1 MVMIL
6 ELCRMKN
13 KIFIFFAIVLFFY
26 PVKAEL
32 IFENDFP
39 KNFHGI
45 WSTDC
50 EAGLQV
56 HVIGKNNSLW
66 IDEDYVGL
74 NISKTTDE
82 IEGWTAY
89 KWGELDGAYYYFLN
103 KNSQNQLME
112 LTTPDEWDGID
123 YSFLNSNDFSIYE
136 ECNSIPGMYQI
147 IYGEIVSLTN
157 SNLIET
163 CTNDYNPQNCINE
176 TFNFLDVSSDGELSV
191 AELTRAARILIY
203 FTFID
208 KKVDEDRDI
217 GFATYTTTSL
227 FFPAISKI
235 LIGNYD
241 YDNSNTIS
249 LNEIY
254 TDRIDTLD
262 YQNLFKDNIKG
273 LDPSELRKLIENLDF
288 LKSILIN

>member
-1 MVMIL
+1 
-6 ELCRMKN
+6 MKN
-13 KIFIFFAIVLFFY
+13 NFFIFLLIFFLSFY
-26 PVKAEL
+26 SKAEL
-32 IFENDFP
+32 IFENEFP
-39 KNFHGI
+39 KNIQGI
-45 WSTDC
+45 WSVDC
-50 EAGLQV
+50 EEGLQV
-56 HVIGKNNSLW
+56 HVIGSNSSLW

-74 NISKTTDE
+74 NISQTSDVNN
-82 IEGWTAY
+82 WTAY
-89 KWGELDGAYYYFLN
+89 KWGEIDGSYYYFLKTN
-103 KNSQNQLME
+103 TQDQLME
-112 LTTPDEWDGID
+112 LTPPDEWDGID

-136 ECNSIPGMYQI
+136 KCDSIPVIYQI
-147 IYGEIVSLTN
+147 IYGEIVSLMN
-157 SNLIET
+157 SKLIET
-163 CTNDYNPQNCINE
+163 CNVETNPQECITE
-176 TFNFLDVSSDGELSV
+176 TFNFLDVSNNKELSV

-208 KKVDEDRDI
+208 KRVGEDRDI

-241 YDNSNTIS
+241 YDNSNTLS

-254 TDRIDTLD
+254 TDRVASLD

-273 LDPSELRKLIENLDF
+273 LDPAELRKLIENLDF

>member
-1 MVMIL
+1 MEKTL
-6 ELCRMKN
+6 GYYLMKN
-13 KIFIFFAIVLFFY
+13 SFFIFLLIFFLSFSS
-26 PVKAEL
+26 KAEL
-32 IFENDFP
+32 IFENEFP
-39 KNFHGI
+39 KNIQGI
-45 WSTDC
+45 WSVDC
-50 EAGLQV
+50 EEGLQV
-56 HVIGKNNSLW
+56 HVIGSNSSLW

-74 NISKTTDE
+74 NISQTSDVQN
-82 IEGWTAY
+82 WTAY
-89 KWGELDGAYYYFLN
+89 KWGEIDGSYYYFLKTN
-103 KNSQNQLME
+103 TQNQLME
-112 LTTPDEWDGID
+112 LTPPDEWDGID

-136 ECNSIPGMYQI
+136 KCDSIPGVYQI
-147 IYGEIVSLTN
+147 IYGEIVSLMN
-157 SNLIET
+157 SKLIET
-163 CTNDYNPQNCINE
+163 CNVETNPQGCITE
-176 TFNFLDVSSDGELSV
+176 TFNFLDVSNNKELSV

-208 KKVDEDRDI
+208 KRVGEDRDI

-241 YDNSNTIS
+241 YDNSNTLS

-254 TDRIDTLD
+254 TDRVASLD

-273 LDPSELRKLIENLDF
+273 LDPAELRKLIENLDF

>member
-1 MVMIL
+1 MKSNFFIL
-6 ELCRMKN
+6 LL
-13 KIFIFFAIVLFFY
+13 IFFLSFSS
-26 PVKAEL
+26 KAEL
-32 IFENDFP
+32 IFENEFP
-39 KNFHGI
+39 KNIQGI
-45 WSTDC
+45 WSADC
-50 EAGLQV
+50 EENLQI
-56 HVIGKNNSLW
+56 HIIGSNSSLW

-74 NISKTTDE
+74 NISQTSNVQN
-82 IEGWTAY
+82 WTAY
-89 KWGELDGAYYYFLN
+89 KWGEIDGSYYYFLKTN
-103 KNSQNQLME
+103 TQNQLME
-112 LTTPDEWDGID
+112 LTPPDEWDGID

-136 ECNSIPGMYQI
+136 KCDSIPGVYQI
-147 IYGEIVSLTN
+147 IYGEIVSLMN
-157 SNLIET
+157 SKLIET
-163 CTNDYNPQNCINE
+163 CNVETNPQECITE
-176 TFNFLDVSSDGELSV
+176 TFNFLDVSNNKELSV

-208 KKVDEDRDI
+208 KRVGEDRDI

-241 YDNSNTIS
+241 YDNSNTLS

-254 TDRIDTLD
+254 TDRVASLD

>member
-1 MVMIL
+1 
-6 ELCRMKN
+6 MKN
-13 KIFIFFAIVLFFY
+13 NFFIFLLIFFLSFSS
-26 PVKAEL
+26 KAEL
-32 IFENDFP
+32 IFENEFP
-39 KNFHGI
+39 KNIQGI
-45 WSTDC
+45 WSVDC
-50 EAGLQV
+50 EEGLQV
-56 HVIGKNNSLW
+56 HVIGSNSSLW

-74 NISKTTDE
+74 NISQTSDVQN
-82 IEGWTAY
+82 WTAY
-89 KWGELDGAYYYFLN
+89 KWGEIDGSYYYFLKTN
-103 KNSQNQLME
+103 TQDQLME
-112 LTTPDEWDGID
+112 LTSPDEWDGID

-136 ECNSIPGMYQI
+136 KCDSIPGVYQI
-147 IYGEIVSLTN
+147 IYGEIVSLMN
-157 SNLIET
+157 SKLIET
-163 CTNDYNPQNCINE
+163 CNVETNPQGCITE
-176 TFNFLDVSSDGELSV
+176 TFNFLDVSNNKELSV

-208 KKVDEDRDI
+208 KRVGEDRDI

-241 YDNSNTIS
+241 YDNSNTLS

-254 TDRIDTLD
+254 TDRVASLD

-273 LDPSELRKLIENLDF
+273 LDPAELRKLIENLDF

>member
-1 MVMIL
+1 
-6 ELCRMKN
+6 MKN
-13 KIFIFFAIVLFFY
+13 SFFIFLLIFFLSFY
-26 PVKAEL
+26 SKAEL
-32 IFENDFP
+32 IFENEFP
-39 KNFHGI
+39 KNIQGI
-45 WSTDC
+45 WSVDC
-50 EAGLQV
+50 EEGLQV
-56 HVIGKNNSLW
+56 HVIGSNSSLW

-74 NISKTTDE
+74 NISQTSDVQN
-82 IEGWTAY
+82 WTAY
-89 KWGELDGAYYYFLN
+89 KWGEIDGSYYYFLKTN
-103 KNSQNQLME
+103 TQNQLME
-112 LTTPDEWDGID
+112 LTPPDEWDGID

-136 ECNSIPGMYQI
+136 KCDSIPGVYQI
-147 IYGEIVSLTN
+147 IYGEIVSLMN
-157 SNLIET
+157 SKLIET
-163 CTNDYNPQNCINE
+163 CNVETNPQGCITE
-176 TFNFLDVSSDGELSV
+176 TFNFLDVSNNKELSV

-208 KKVDEDRDI
+208 KRVGEDRDI

-241 YDNSNTIS
+241 YDNSNTLS

-254 TDRIDTLD
+254 TDRVASLD

-273 LDPSELRKLIENLDF
+273 LDPAELRKLIENLDF

>member
-1 MVMIL
+1 
-6 ELCRMKN
+6 MKN
-13 KIFIFFAIVLFFY
+13 KIFIFFGIFLFFY
-26 PVKAEL
+26 PLKAEL
-32 IFENDFP
+32 IFENEFP
-39 KNFHGI
+39 KKFQGI

-74 NISKTTDE
+74 NISKTTND
-82 IEGWTAY
+82 IEGWIAY
-89 KWGELDGAYYYFLN
+89 KWGELDGSYYYFLN

>member
-1 MVMIL
+1 
-6 ELCRMKN
+6 MKN
-13 KIFIFFAIVLFFY
+13 NFFIFLLIFFLSFY
-26 PVKAEL
+26 SKAEL
-32 IFENDFP
+32 IFENEFP
-39 KNFHGI
+39 KNIQGI
-45 WSTDC
+45 WSVDC
-50 EAGLQV
+50 EEGLQV
-56 HVIGKNNSLW
+56 HVIGSNSSLW

-74 NISKTTDE
+74 NISQTSDVQN
-82 IEGWTAY
+82 WTAY
-89 KWGELDGAYYYFLN
+89 KWGEIDGSYYYFLKTN
-103 KNSQNQLME
+103 TQNQLME
-112 LTTPDEWDGID
+112 LTPPDEWDGID

-136 ECNSIPGMYQI
+136 KCDSIPGVYQI
-147 IYGEIVSLTN
+147 IYGEIVSLMN
-157 SNLIET
+157 SKLIET
-163 CTNDYNPQNCINE
+163 CNVETNPQGCITE
-176 TFNFLDVSSDGELSV
+176 TFNFLDVSNNRELSV

-208 KKVDEDRDI
+208 KRVGEDRDI

-241 YDNSNTIS
+241 YDNSNTLS

-254 TDRIDTLD
+254 TDRVASLD

-273 LDPSELRKLIENLDF
+273 LDPAELRKLIENLDF

>member
-1 MVMIL
+1 
-6 ELCRMKN
+6 MKN
-13 KIFIFFAIVLFFY
+13 NFFIFLLIFFLSFY
-26 PVKAEL
+26 SKAEL
-32 IFENDFP
+32 IFENEFP
-39 KNFHGI
+39 KNIQGI
-45 WSTDC
+45 WSVDC
-50 EAGLQV
+50 EEDLQV
-56 HVIGKNNSLW
+56 HVIGSNSSLW

-74 NISKTTDE
+74 NISQTSDVQN
-82 IEGWTAY
+82 WTAY
-89 KWGELDGAYYYFLN
+89 KWGEIDGSYYYFLKTN
-103 KNSQNQLME
+103 TQNQLME
-112 LTTPDEWDGID
+112 LTPPDEWDGID

-136 ECNSIPGMYQI
+136 KCDSIPGVYQI
-147 IYGEIVSLTN
+147 IYGEIVSLMN
-157 SNLIET
+157 SKLIET
-163 CTNDYNPQNCINE
+163 CNVETNPQECITE
-176 TFNFLDVSSDGELSV
+176 TFNFLDVSNNKELSV

-208 KKVDEDRDI
+208 KRVGEDRDI

-241 YDNSNTIS
+241 YDNSNTLS

-254 TDRIDTLD
+254 TDRVASLD

-273 LDPSELRKLIENLDF
+273 LDPAELRKLIENLDF

>member
-1 MVMIL
+1 
-6 ELCRMKN
+6 MKN
-13 KIFIFFAIVLFFY
+13 NFFIFLLIFFLSFY
-26 PVKAEL
+26 SKAEL
-32 IFENDFP
+32 IFENEFP
-39 KNFHGI
+39 KNIQGI
-45 WSTDC
+45 WSVDC
-50 EAGLQV
+50 EEGLQV
-56 HVIGKNNSLW
+56 HVIGSNSSLW

-74 NISKTTDE
+74 NISQTSDVNN
-82 IEGWTAY
+82 WTAY
-89 KWGELDGAYYYFLN
+89 KWGEIDGSYYYFLKTN
-103 KNSQNQLME
+103 TQNQLME
-112 LTTPDEWDGID
+112 LTPPDEWDGID

-136 ECNSIPGMYQI
+136 KCDSIPGVYQI
-147 IYGEIVSLTN
+147 IYGEIVSLMN
-157 SNLIET
+157 SKLIET
-163 CTNDYNPQNCINE
+163 CNVETNPQGCITE
-176 TFNFLDVSSDGELSV
+176 TFNFLDVSNNKELSV

-208 KKVDEDRDI
+208 KRVGEDRDI

-241 YDNSNTIS
+241 YDNSNTLS

-254 TDRIDTLD
+254 TDRVASLD

>member
-1 MVMIL
+1 
-6 ELCRMKN
+6 MKN
-13 KIFIFFAIVLFFY
+13 NFFIFLLIFFLSFY
-26 PVKAEL
+26 SKAEL
-32 IFENDFP
+32 IFENEFP
-39 KNFHGI
+39 KNIQGI
-45 WSTDC
+45 WSVDC
-50 EAGLQV
+50 EEGLQV
-56 HVIGKNNSLW
+56 HVIGSNSSLW

-74 NISKTTDE
+74 NISQTYDVQN
-82 IEGWTAY
+82 WTAY
-89 KWGELDGAYYYFLN
+89 KWGEIDGSYYYFLKTN
-103 KNSQNQLME
+103 TQNQLME
-112 LTTPDEWDGID
+112 LTPPDEWDGID

-136 ECNSIPGMYQI
+136 KCDSIPGVYQI
-147 IYGEIVSLTN
+147 IYGEIVSLMN
-157 SNLIET
+157 SKLIET
-163 CTNDYNPQNCINE
+163 CNVETNPQECITE
-176 TFNFLDVSSDGELSV
+176 TFNFLDVSNNKELSV

-208 KKVDEDRDI
+208 KRVGEDRDI

-241 YDNSNTIS
+241 YDNSNTLS

-254 TDRIDTLD
+254 TDRVASLD

-273 LDPSELRKLIENLDF
+273 LDPAELRKLIENLDF

>member
-1 MVMIL
+1 
-6 ELCRMKN
+6 MKN
-13 KIFIFFAIVLFFY
+13 KIFIFFGIFLFFY

-39 KNFHGI
+39 TKFQGI

-74 NISKTTDE
+74 NISKTTND
-82 IEGWTAY
+82 IEGWIAY
-89 KWGELDGAYYYFLN
+89 KWGELDGSYYYFLN

-112 LTTPDEWDGID
+112 LTPPDDWDGID
-123 YSFLNSNDFSIYE
+123 YSFLNSNEFSIYE
-136 ECNSIPGMYQI
+136 ECNSIPSMYQI
-147 IYGEIVSLTN
+147 IYGEIVSLMN

-163 CTNDYNPQNCINE
+163 CTDDSSPQNCINE
-176 TFNFLDVSSDGELSV
+176 TFNFLDVSSNGELSV

-208 KKVDEDRDI
+208 KRVDEDRDI

-249 LNEIY
+249 LSEIY

-273 LDPSELRKLIENLDF
+273 LDPSELRRLIENLDF

>member
-1 MVMIL
+1 
-6 ELCRMKN
+6 MKN
-13 KIFIFFAIVLFFY
+13 NFFIFLLIFFLSFY
-26 PVKAEL
+26 SKAEL
-32 IFENDFP
+32 IFENEFP
-39 KNFHGI
+39 KNIQGI
-45 WSTDC
+45 WSVDC
-50 EAGLQV
+50 EEGIQV
-56 HVIGKNNSLW
+56 HVIGSNSSLW

-74 NISKTTDE
+74 NISQTSDVNN
-82 IEGWTAY
+82 WTAY
-89 KWGELDGAYYYFLN
+89 KWGEIDGSYYYFLKTN
-103 KNSQNQLME
+103 TQNQLME
-112 LTTPDEWDGID
+112 LTPPDEWDGID

-136 ECNSIPGMYQI
+136 KCDSIPGVYQI
-147 IYGEIVSLTN
+147 IYGEIVSLMN
-157 SNLIET
+157 SKLIET
-163 CTNDYNPQNCINE
+163 CNVETNPQECITE
-176 TFNFLDVSSDGELSV
+176 TFNFLDVSNNKELSV

-208 KKVDEDRDI
+208 KRVGEDRDI

-241 YDNSNTIS
+241 YDNSNTLS

-254 TDRIDTLD
+254 TDRVASLD

-273 LDPSELRKLIENLDF
+273 LDPAELRKLIENLDF

>member
-1 MVMIL
+1 
-6 ELCRMKN
+6 MKN
-13 KIFIFFAIVLFFY
+13 KIFIFLVIFLFFY
-26 PVKAEL
+26 PLKAEL
-32 IFENDFP
+32 IFENEFP
-39 KNFHGI
+39 KKFQGI
-45 WSTDC
+45 WSMDC

-74 NISKTTDE
+74 NISKTTDD
-82 IEGWTAY
+82 IEGWIAY
-89 KWGELDGAYYYFLN
+89 KWGELDGSYYYFLN

-112 LTTPDEWDGID
+112 LSTPDDWDGID
-123 YSFLNSNDFSIYE
+123 YSFLNSNEFSIYE
-136 ECNSIPGMYQI
+136 ECDSIPSMYQI
-147 IYGEIVSLTN
+147 IYGEIVSLMN
-157 SNLIET
+157 SNLIQA
-163 CTNDYNPQNCINE
+163 CTDDSNPQNCINE
-176 TFNFLDVSSDGELSV
+176 TFNFLDVSANGELSV
-191 AELTRAARILIY
+191 AELTRAARILVY

-208 KKVDEDRDI
+208 KRVDEDRDI

-227 FFPAISKI
+227 FFPALSKI

-288 LKSILIN
+288 LKSILLN

>member
-1 MVMIL
+1 
-6 ELCRMKN
+6 MKN
-13 KIFIFFAIVLFFY
+13 KIFIFFAIFLYFY
-26 PVKAEL
+26 PLKAEL
-32 IFENDFP
+32 IFENEFP
-39 KNFHGI
+39 KKFQGI

-50 EAGLQV
+50 DAGLQV

>member
-1 MVMIL
+1 
-6 ELCRMKN
+6 MKN
-13 KIFIFFAIVLFFY
+13 KIFIFFGIFLFFY
-26 PVKAEL
+26 PLKAEL
-32 IFENDFP
+32 IFENEFP
-39 KNFHGI
+39 KKFQGI

-74 NISKTTDE
+74 NISKTTND
-82 IEGWTAY
+82 IEGWIAY
-89 KWGELDGAYYYFLN
+89 KWGELDGSYYYFLN

-112 LTTPDEWDGID
+112 LTPPDDWDGID
-123 YSFLNSNDFSIYE
+123 YSFLNSNEFSIYE
-136 ECNSIPGMYQI
+136 ECNSIPSMYQI
-147 IYGEIVSLTN
+147 IYGEIVSLMN

-163 CTNDYNPQNCINE
+163 CTDDSNPQNCINE
-176 TFNFLDVSSDGELSV
+176 TFNFLDVSSNGELSV

-208 KKVDEDRDI
+208 KRVDEDRDI

-227 FFPAISKI
+227 FFPALSKI

-273 LDPSELRKLIENLDF
+273 LDPSELRRLIENLDF

>member
-1 MVMIL
+1 
-6 ELCRMKN
+6 MKN
-13 KIFIFFAIVLFFY
+13 NFFIFLLIFFLSFY
-26 PVKAEL
+26 SKAEL
-32 IFENDFP
+32 IFENEFP
-39 KNFHGI
+39 KNIQGI
-45 WSTDC
+45 WSVDC
-50 EAGLQV
+50 EEGLQV
-56 HVIGKNNSLW
+56 HVIGSNSSLW

-74 NISKTTDE
+74 NISQTSDVQN
-82 IEGWTAY
+82 WTAY
-89 KWGELDGAYYYFLN
+89 KWGEIDGSYYYFLKTN
-103 KNSQNQLME
+103 TQNQLME
-112 LTTPDEWDGID
+112 LTPPDEWDGID

-136 ECNSIPGMYQI
+136 KCNSIPGVYQI
-147 IYGEIVSLTN
+147 IYGEIVSLMN
-157 SNLIET
+157 SKLIET
-163 CTNDYNPQNCINE
+163 CNVETNPQECITE
-176 TFNFLDVSSDGELSV
+176 TFNFLDVSNNKELSV

-208 KKVDEDRDI
+208 KRVGEDRDI

-241 YDNSNTIS
+241 YDNSNTLS

-254 TDRIDTLD
+254 TDRVASLD

>member
-1 MVMIL
+1 
-6 ELCRMKN
+6 MKN
-13 KIFIFFAIVLFFY
+13 NFFIFLLIFFLSFSS
-26 PVKAEL
+26 KAEL
-32 IFENDFP
+32 IFANHFP
-39 KNFHGI
+39 KNIQGI
-45 WSTDC
+45 WSVDC
-50 EAGLQV
+50 EEGLQV
-56 HVIGKNNSLW
+56 HVIGSNSSLW

-74 NISKTTDE
+74 NISQTSDVQN
-82 IEGWTAY
+82 WTAY
-89 KWGELDGAYYYFLN
+89 KWGEIDGSYYYFLKTN
-103 KNSQNQLME
+103 TQNQLME
-112 LTTPDEWDGID
+112 LTPPDEWDGID

-136 ECNSIPGMYQI
+136 KCDSIPGVYQI
-147 IYGEIVSLTN
+147 IYGEIVSLMN
-157 SNLIET
+157 SKLIET
-163 CTNDYNPQNCINE
+163 CNVETNPQECITE
-176 TFNFLDVSSDGELSV
+176 TFNFLDVSNNKELSV

-208 KKVDEDRDI
+208 KRVGEDRDI

-241 YDNSNTIS
+241 YDNSNTLS

-254 TDRIDTLD
+254 TDRVASLD

>member
-1 MVMIL
+1 
-6 ELCRMKN
+6 MKN
-13 KIFIFFAIVLFFY
+13 NFFIFLLIFFLSFSS
-26 PVKAEL
+26 KAEL
-32 IFENDFP
+32 IFENEFP
-39 KNFHGI
+39 KNIQGI
-45 WSTDC
+45 WSVDC
-50 EAGLQV
+50 EEGLQV
-56 HVIGKNNSLW
+56 HVIGSNSSLW

-74 NISKTTDE
+74 NISQTSDVQN
-82 IEGWTAY
+82 WTAY
-89 KWGELDGAYYYFLN
+89 KWGEIDGSYYYFLKTN
-103 KNSQNQLME
+103 TQNQLME
-112 LTTPDEWDGID
+112 LTPPDEWDGID

-136 ECNSIPGMYQI
+136 KCDSIPGVYQI
-147 IYGEIVSLTN
+147 IYGEIVSLMN
-157 SNLIET
+157 SKLIET
-163 CTNDYNPQNCINE
+163 CNVETNPQECITE
-176 TFNFLDVSSDGELSV
+176 TFNFLDVSNNKELSV

-208 KKVDEDRDI
+208 KRVGEDRDI

-241 YDNSNTIS
+241 YDNSNTLS

-254 TDRIDTLD
+254 TDRVASLD

-273 LDPSELRKLIENLDF
+273 LDPAELRKLIENLDF

>member
-1 MVMIL
+1 
-6 ELCRMKN
+6 MKN
-13 KIFIFFAIVLFFY
+13 NFFIFLLIFFLSFSS
-26 PVKAEL
+26 KAEL
-32 IFENDFP
+32 IFENEFP
-39 KNFHGI
+39 KNIQGI
-45 WSTDC
+45 WSVDC
-50 EAGLQV
+50 EEGLQV
-56 HVIGKNNSLW
+56 HVIGSNSSLW

-74 NISKTTDE
+74 NISQTSDVNN
-82 IEGWTAY
+82 WTAY
-89 KWGELDGAYYYFLN
+89 KWGEIDGSYYYFLKTN
-103 KNSQNQLME
+103 TQNQLME
-112 LTTPDEWDGID
+112 LTPPDEWDGID

-136 ECNSIPGMYQI
+136 KCDSIPGVYQI
-147 IYGEIVSLTN
+147 IYGEIVSLMN
-157 SNLIET
+157 SKLIET
-163 CTNDYNPQNCINE
+163 CNVETNPQGCITE
-176 TFNFLDVSSDGELSV
+176 TFNFLDVSNNKELSV

-208 KKVDEDRDI
+208 KRVGEDRDI

-241 YDNSNTIS
+241 YDNSNTLS

-254 TDRIDTLD
+254 TDRVASLD

-273 LDPSELRKLIENLDF
+273 LDPAELRKLIENLDF

>member
-1 MVMIL
+1 
-6 ELCRMKN
+6 MKSN
-13 KIFIFFAIVLFFY
+13 FFIFLLIFFLSFY
-26 PVKAEL
+26 SKAEL
-32 IFENDFP
+32 IFEDEFP
-39 KNFHGI
+39 KNIQGI
-45 WSTDC
+45 WSVDC
-50 EAGLQV
+50 EEGLQV
-56 HVIGKNNSLW
+56 HLIGSNSSLW

-74 NISKTTDE
+74 NISQTSDVQN
-82 IEGWTAY
+82 WTAY
-89 KWGELDGAYYYFLN
+89 KWGEIDGSYYYFLKTN
-103 KNSQNQLME
+103 TQNQLME
-112 LTTPDEWDGID
+112 LTPPDEWDGID

-136 ECNSIPGMYQI
+136 KCDSIPGVYQI
-147 IYGEIVSLTN
+147 IYGEIVSLMN
-157 SNLIET
+157 SKLIET
-163 CTNDYNPQNCINE
+163 CNVETNPQECITE
-176 TFNFLDVSSDGELSV
+176 TFNFLDVSNNKELSV

-208 KKVDEDRDI
+208 KRVGEDRDI

-241 YDNSNTIS
+241 YDNSNTLS

-254 TDRIDTLD
+254 TDRVASLD

-273 LDPSELRKLIENLDF
+273 LDPSELRKLIENLAF

>member
-1 MVMIL
+1 
-6 ELCRMKN
+6 MKN
-13 KIFIFFAIVLFFY
+13 NFFIFLLIFFLSFY
-26 PVKAEL
+26 SKAEL
-32 IFENDFP
+32 IFENEFP
-39 KNFHGI
+39 KNIQGI
-45 WSTDC
+45 WSVDC
-50 EAGLQV
+50 EEGLQV
-56 HVIGKNNSLW
+56 HVIGSNSSLW

-74 NISKTTDE
+74 NISQTSDVQN
-82 IEGWTAY
+82 WTAY
-89 KWGELDGAYYYFLN
+89 KWGEIDGSYYYFLKTN
-103 KNSQNQLME
+103 TQNQLME
-112 LTTPDEWDGID
+112 LTPPDEWDGID

-136 ECNSIPGMYQI
+136 KCDSIPGVYQI
-147 IYGEIVSLTN
+147 IYGEIVSLMN
-157 SNLIET
+157 SKLIET
-163 CTNDYNPQNCINE
+163 CNVETNPQECITE
-176 TFNFLDVSSDGELSV
+176 TFNFLDVSNNKELSV

-208 KKVDEDRDI
+208 KRVGEDRDI

-241 YDNSNTIS
+241 YDNSNTLS

-254 TDRIDTLD
+254 TDRVASLD

-273 LDPSELRKLIENLDF
+273 LDPAELRKLIENLDF

>member
-1 MVMIL
+1 
-6 ELCRMKN
+6 MKN
-13 KIFIFFAIVLFFY
+13 KIFIFFAIFLYFY
-26 PVKAEL
+26 PLKAEL
-32 IFENDFP
+32 IFENEFP
-39 KNFHGI
+39 KKFQGI

-50 EAGLQV
+50 DAGLQV

-82 IEGWTAY
+82 IDGWTAY

-163 CTNDYNPQNCINE
+163 CSNDYNPQNCINE

>member
-1 MVMIL
+1 
-6 ELCRMKN
+6 MKSN
-13 KIFIFFAIVLFFY
+13 FFIFLLIFFLSFY
-26 PVKAEL
+26 SKAEL
-32 IFENDFP
+32 IFENEFP
-39 KNFHGI
+39 KNIQGI
-45 WSTDC
+45 WSVDC
-50 EAGLQV
+50 EEGLQV
-56 HVIGKNNSLW
+56 HVIGSNSSLW

-74 NISKTTDE
+74 NISQTSDVQN
-82 IEGWTAY
+82 WTAY
-89 KWGELDGAYYYFLN
+89 KWGEIDGSYYYFLKTN
-103 KNSQNQLME
+103 TQNQLME
-112 LTTPDEWDGID
+112 LTPPDEWDGID

-136 ECNSIPGMYQI
+136 KCDSIPGVYQI
-147 IYGEIVSLTN
+147 IYGEIVSLMN
-157 SNLIET
+157 SKLIET
-163 CTNDYNPQNCINE
+163 CNVETNPQECITE
-176 TFNFLDVSSDGELSV
+176 TFNFLDVSNNKELSV

-208 KKVDEDRDI
+208 KRVGEDRDI

-241 YDNSNTIS
+241 YDNSNTLS

-254 TDRIDTLD
+254 TDRVASLD

>member
-1 MVMIL
+1 
-6 ELCRMKN
+6 MKN
-13 KIFIFFAIVLFFY
+13 NFFIFLLIFFLCFSS
-26 PVKAEL
+26 KAEL
-32 IFENDFP
+32 IFENEFP
-39 KNFHGI
+39 KNIQGI
-45 WSTDC
+45 WSVDC
-50 EAGLQV
+50 EEGLQV
-56 HVIGKNNSLW
+56 HVIGSNSSLW

-74 NISKTTDE
+74 NISQTSDVNN
-82 IEGWTAY
+82 WTAY
-89 KWGELDGAYYYFLN
+89 KWGEIDGSYYYFLKTN
-103 KNSQNQLME
+103 TQNQLME
-112 LTTPDEWDGID
+112 LTPPDEWDGID

-136 ECNSIPGMYQI
+136 KCDSIPGVYQI
-147 IYGEIVSLTN
+147 IYGEIVSLMN
-157 SNLIET
+157 SKLIET
-163 CTNDYNPQNCINE
+163 CNVETNPQECITE
-176 TFNFLDVSSDGELSV
+176 TFNFLDVSNNKELSV

-208 KKVDEDRDI
+208 KRVGEDRDI

-241 YDNSNTIS
+241 YDNSNTLS

-254 TDRIDTLD
+254 TDRVASLD

>member
-1 MVMIL
+1 
-6 ELCRMKN
+6 MKN
-13 KIFIFFAIVLFFY
+13 SFFIFLLIFFLSFSS
-26 PVKAEL
+26 KAEL
-32 IFENDFP
+32 IFENEFP
-39 KNFHGI
+39 KNIQGI
-45 WSTDC
+45 WSVDC
-50 EAGLQV
+50 EEGLQV
-56 HVIGKNNSLW
+56 HVIGSNSSLW

-74 NISKTTDE
+74 NISQTSDVQN
-82 IEGWTAY
+82 WTAY
-89 KWGELDGAYYYFLN
+89 KWGEIDGSYYYFLKTN
-103 KNSQNQLME
+103 TQNQLME
-112 LTTPDEWDGID
+112 LTPPDEWDGID

-136 ECNSIPGMYQI
+136 KCDSIPGVYQI
-147 IYGEIVSLTN
+147 IYGEIVSLMN
-157 SNLIET
+157 SKLIET
-163 CTNDYNPQNCINE
+163 CNVETNPQECITE
-176 TFNFLDVSSDGELSV
+176 TFNFLDVSNNKELSV

-208 KKVDEDRDI
+208 KRVGEDRDI

-241 YDNSNTIS
+241 YDNSNTLS

-254 TDRIDTLD
+254 TDRVASLD